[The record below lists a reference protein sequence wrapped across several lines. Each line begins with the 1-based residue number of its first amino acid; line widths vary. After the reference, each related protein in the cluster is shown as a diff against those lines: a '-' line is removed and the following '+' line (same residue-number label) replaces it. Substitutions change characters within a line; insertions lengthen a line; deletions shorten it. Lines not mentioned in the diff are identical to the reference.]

1 MTLNKKN
8 EKKKRRRSN
17 HDTTHDFKKG
27 SGYYAVL
34 ESTAY
39 LRAVVFSTGIHMGN
53 TASFYFFV
61 FFFFFSLSLDI
72 LDLWETFTSY
82 QLPSLDLSGGT
93 KNERLIFT
101 CFL

>member
-53 TASFYFFV
+53 TASF
-61 FFFFFSLSLDI
+61 
-72 LDLWETFTSY
+72 
-82 QLPSLDLSGGT
+82 
-93 KNERLIFT
+93 
-101 CFL
+101 